1 MQAGRDGLDFIMD
14 AQSPAVQVVKEFRFF
29 PESEIVTIVFVDDTS
44 AEFQGAEN
52 YHKARHACLDQPQP
66 ESAQLEL
73 TGTSGGISVMTVPKG
88 TPHET
93 FEA

>member
-1 MQAGRDGLDFIMD
+1 MD
-14 AQSPAVQVVKEFRFF
+14 AKSPTGQVVKEFQFF
-29 PESEIVTIVFVDDTS
+29 PESHIVTVVFADDTS
-44 AEFQGAEN
+44 VEFQGAEN

-66 ESAQLEL
+66 DSAQLEL
-73 TGTSGGISVMTVPKG
+73 TGASGEVSVMTVPKG